1 MAKGAYNPAEI
12 EARWQDRWASDD
24 LHRAVDFDEARQKWY
39 ALVMFPYTSGD
50 LHVGHWFAY
59 VGPDVHAR
67 YKRMRGYNVL
77 FPFGFDAFGLPAENA
92 AIKDGIQ
99 PAQYTSDNIARMMAQ
114 LRTLGAAFEFDRKVD
129 TSDPGYYRWT
139 QWLFIQLFNKGLAYQ
154 AKAPVNWCPKDQTV
168 LANEQVIDGFC
179 DRCGTAVVK
188 KELEQWFFRITD
200 YAEELLRFDGL
211 DWPEKVVT
219 MQTNWIGR
227 SEGCEVDFRAL
238 TTEGG
243 PGEDADGS
251 GSGVLRIFTTRPDTL
266 FGVTFMVLAPEHPLV
281 AKVTTEDRRLD
292 VDAYVE
298 KARNETEIERQS
310 TEREK
315 TGVFTGGYAVNPL
328 NGEKVPIWVAD
339 YVLMTYGTG
348 AIMGVP
354 AHDER
359 DFEFARKFGLPIRQ
373 VISPTGEPGGELEEA
388 LVGEGVMVN
397 SGRFDGVQAPQPAV
411 AEICG
416 YVEAQG
422 WGKPSVA
429 YRLRDWLISRQR
441 YWGAPIPIVYCEEHG
456 AVPVPDEDLP
466 VLLPEAVDFRPRGE
480 SPLAA
485 VKEYVE
491 TTCPVCGK
499 PARRDTDTMDT
510 FVDSSWYY
518 LRYTSPHEDKAA
530 FDRNLVDFWM
540 PVDQY
545 MGGVEHAILHLLYS
559 RFFVKALRDCGLLSI
574 NEPFTRLR
582 NQGMIV
588 QSSAK
593 MSKSRGNAIAPDEMV
608 ASHGAD
614 AVRLYMLFIAPWSDG
629 GVWQE
634 KGIDGTRR
642 FLTGVHYLVANTYP
656 FDATSGIDTPEG
668 RELVRMTHQTIRACT
683 QDIEGFEFN
692 TYVASLMKLRN
703 ALQEVHDTELARS
716 IEYRRAIDAL
726 LLLMAPA
733 APHLAE
739 ELWQAT
745 GHEYSI
751 HQQDWPHHD
760 DILAAVDEFE
770 LVVQVNGK
778 VRDRLMLPIGTD
790 EDRVRQTVLARPRI
804 SELLNGASPRKII
817 YIEGKILSIVL

>member
-1 MAKGAYNPAEI
+1 MAKGPYNPAEI
-12 EARWQDRWASDD
+12 EARWQDRWAGDD
-24 LHRAVDFDEARQKWY
+24 LYHAVDFDEARQKWY

-67 YKRMRGYNVL
+67 YKRMRGFNVL

-99 PAQYTSDNIARMMAQ
+99 PAEYTSGNIARMMAQ
-114 LRTLGAAFEFDRKVD
+114 LKTLGAAFEFGRKVE
-129 TSDPGYYRWT
+129 TCDPAYYRWT
-139 QWLFIQLFNKGLAYQ
+139 QWIFIQLFNKGLAYR

-168 LANEQVIDGFC
+168 LANEQVIDGLC
-179 DRCGTAVVK
+179 DRCGTAVIK
-188 KELEQWFFRITD
+188 KELEQWFFKITD
-200 YAEELLRFDGL
+200 YADELLRFDGL
-211 DWPEKVVT
+211 DWPEKVMT

-227 SEGCEVDFRAL
+227 SEGCEVEFRAL
-238 TTEGG
+238 TTDGG
-243 PGEDADGS
+243 EE
-251 GSGVLRIFTTRPDTL
+251 VMRIFTTRPDTL

-281 AKVTTEDRRLD
+281 AKVTTEDRRAE
-292 VDAYVE
+292 VDAYIQ

-328 NGEKVPIWVAD
+328 NDEKVPIWVAD

-348 AIMGVP
+348 AIMAVP
-354 AHDER
+354 AHDQR

-388 LVGEGVMVN
+388 LLGEGVMIN
-397 SGRFDGVQAPQPAV
+397 SGRFDGVQAPQPAIL
-411 AEICG
+411 EICG
-416 YVEAQG
+416 HVAAQG
-422 WGKPSVA
+422 WGEPSVA

-456 AVPVPDEDLP
+456 AVPVRDEDLP
-466 VLLPEAVDFRPRGE
+466 VLLPEAVDFRPSGE

-485 VKEYVE
+485 VKEYVD

-518 LRYTSPHEDKAA
+518 LRYTSPNDDTEA
-530 FDRNLVDFWM
+530 FDRKLVDFWM

-588 QSSAK
+588 HGGAK
-593 MSKSRGNAIAPDEMV
+593 MSKSKGNVMAPDEMV
-608 ASHGAD
+608 RSHGAD

-642 FLTGVHYLVANTYP
+642 FLAGVHYLVANTYP
-656 FDATSGIDTPEG
+656 QEATSGIGTPEE
-668 RELVRMTHQTIRACT
+668 RQLVRLTHQTIRACT

-703 ALQEVHDTELARS
+703 ALQDVHDTDVAKS
-716 IEYRRAIDAL
+716 VEYRRAIDAL

-751 HQQDWPHHD
+751 HQQVWPQHD
-760 DILAAVDEFE
+760 ETLAAVDEFE
-770 LVVQVNGK
+770 LVVQVNGR
-778 VRDRLMLPIGTD
+778 VRDRLMLPVGTD

-804 SELLNGASPRKII
+804 VELLNGASPRKII
-817 YIEGKILSIVL
+817 YVPGKILSIVL

>member
-1 MAKGAYNPAEI
+1 MAKGPYNPAEI
-12 EARWQDRWASDD
+12 EARWQDRWAGDD
-24 LHRAVDFDEARQKWY
+24 LYHAVDFDEARQKWY

-67 YKRMRGYNVL
+67 YKRMRGFNVL

-99 PAQYTSDNIARMMAQ
+99 PAEYTSGNIARMMAQ
-114 LRTLGAAFEFDRKVD
+114 LKTLGAAFEFGRKVE
-129 TSDPGYYRWT
+129 TCDPAYYRWT
-139 QWLFIQLFNKGLAYQ
+139 QWIFIQLFNKGLAYR

-168 LANEQVIDGFC
+168 LANEQVIDGLC
-179 DRCGTAVVK
+179 DRCGTAVIK
-188 KELEQWFFRITD
+188 KELEQWFFKITD
-200 YAEELLRFDGL
+200 YADELLRFDGL
-211 DWPEKVVT
+211 DWPEKVMT

-227 SEGCEVDFRAL
+227 SEGCEVEFRAL
-238 TTEGG
+238 TTDGG
-243 PGEDADGS
+243 EE
-251 GSGVLRIFTTRPDTL
+251 VMRIFTTRPDTL

-281 AKVTTEDRRLD
+281 AKVTTEDRRAE
-292 VDAYVE
+292 VDAYIQ

-310 TEREK
+310 TEGEK
-315 TGVFTGGYAVNPL
+315 SGVFTGGYAVNPL
-328 NGEKVPIWVAD
+328 NDEKVPIWVAD

-348 AIMGVP
+348 AIMAVP
-354 AHDER
+354 AHDQR

-388 LVGEGVMVN
+388 LLGEGVMIN
-397 SGRFDGVQAPQPAV
+397 SGRFDGVQAPQPAIL
-411 AEICG
+411 EICRH
-416 YVEAQG
+416 VAAQG
-422 WGKPSVA
+422 WGEPSVA

-441 YWGAPIPIVYCEEHG
+441 YWGAPIPIVYCKEHG
-456 AVPVPDEDLP
+456 AVPVRDEDLP
-466 VLLPEAVDFRPRGE
+466 VLLPEAVDFRPSGE

-485 VKEYVE
+485 VKEFVD
-491 TTCPVCGK
+491 TTCPVCGG

-518 LRYTSPHEDKAA
+518 LRYTSPNDDTEA
-530 FDRNLVDFWM
+530 FDRKLVDFWM

-588 QSSAK
+588 HSGAK
-593 MSKSRGNAIAPDEMV
+593 MSKSKGNVMAPDEMV
-608 ASHGAD
+608 RSHGAD

-656 FDATSGIDTPEG
+656 FDATSGIDTPQG
-668 RELVRMTHQTIRACT
+668 RELVRLTHQTIRACT

-703 ALQEVHDTELARS
+703 ALQDVHDTELARS

-760 DILAAVDEFE
+760 DILAAADEFE

-804 SELLNGASPRKII
+804 SQLLNGASPRKII
-817 YIEGKILSIVL
+817 YVPGKILSIVL